1 MLGQSNNMNA
11 EINSKRSFITV
22 IHKGY
27 VITEAGSKT
36 TFNAAS
42 YEDEGSR
49 SKAKE
54 YKDL

>member
-1 MLGQSNNMNA
+1 MSA
-11 EINSKRSFITV
+11 EFNSKRSFITV

-27 VITEAGSKT
+27 VITEEGSKT

-49 SKAKE
+49 SKVKE
-54 YKDL
+54 YKGL